1 MTLALSFS
9 PRVVMRVEVVDK
21 RIGKFLKYFTVLI
34 VFFLFGFCNWFC
46 SIQVNKKIAQKKSL
60 RLNMPNNSG
69 KTEGKQSSG
78 KIDQRL

>member
-34 VFFLFGFCNWFC
+34 VFFCLDFVTGFAPY
-46 SIQVNKKIAQKKSL
+46 K
-60 RLNMPNNSG
+60 
-69 KTEGKQSSG
+69 
-78 KIDQRL
+78 